1 MELVLERWPS
11 RILAAAAAVAA
22 TVALSLELGKHL
34 EASWLAQEGN
44 LASLEHAEQ
53 LEPRNAELYWRA
65 GRLELFS
72 EAGTPAAAIAD
83 LDRATKL
90 DPGAGAYWTDLAQ
103 ARESSG
109 DLEGAARDLAQARA
123 AEPRTPV
130 ILWQSMSFAL
140 RNNQPERALE
150 LGRDL
155 LAVAPPYTGR
165 VIPQLVEVADL
176 STLIGSVLPADQGAM
191 DVLAAYLS
199 NQIEEKPAAALWN
212 RAMATGLAPSI
223 FYLRLFLEA
232 LIGKGEGELAA
243 RVWRDSV
250 RRGWI
255 GGDPEGMDEPL
266 YNSDFRRPMLGFG
279 FDWKVVPQEEASV
292 WVSDEGPQPGQPCL
306 CADFSDRARADFA
319 QVSHPVVVEPGERY
333 LLSARLRVRH
343 VATRTGA
350 FLYVSGIGLAGQQ
363 QTATD
368 HVVGSTGWE
377 DVSTE
382 FAAGPETHLAQ
393 IVLARPGVG
402 PDEPPASGQVCLA
415 GVEWKHLRASE
426 DKSGAEAPRKVAR

>member
-11 RILAAAAAVAA
+11 RILAAAVAVAA
-22 TVALSLELGKHL
+22 TAALSLELWKHL
-34 EASWLAQEGN
+34 EASWLAQEGS
-44 LASLEHAEQ
+44 LASLERAQQ

-72 EAGTPAAAIAD
+72 EAGTPAAAVAA

-90 DPGAGAYWTDLAQ
+90 DPRAGTYWADLAQ
-103 ARESSG
+103 ARESAG
-109 DLEGAARDLAQARA
+109 DLEGAARDLAHARA
-123 AEPRTPV
+123 VEPRTPV
-130 ILWQSMSFAL
+130 ILWQAMNFAL
-140 RNNQPERALE
+140 RNDEPQRALE

-155 LAVAPPYTGR
+155 LAAAPPYTSR
-165 VIPQLVEVADL
+165 VLPQLVEVADL

-191 DVLAAYLS
+191 DVTAGYLS
-199 NQIEEKPAAALWN
+199 NQIEPKSAWALWN
-212 RAMATGLAPSI
+212 RALATGLPPSI

-232 LIGKGEGELAA
+232 LIRNGDGELSA

-255 GGDPEGMDEPL
+255 DGDPEGMDVTL

-279 FDWKVVPQEEASV
+279 FDWKVIPQEETSV
-292 WVSDEGPQPGQPCL
+292 WVSDEGPQPGEPCL

-319 QVSHPVVVEPGERY
+319 HVSHPVAVEPGERY
-333 LLSARLRVRH
+333 LLTAKLRVRH
-343 VATRTGA
+343 VATRAGA
-350 FLYVSGIGLAGQQ
+350 FLYVAGIAAAGQQ
-363 QTATD
+363 QATTD
-368 HVVGSTGWE
+368 HVVGSTSWE

-382 FAAGPETHLAQ
+382 FEAGPETHVAQ

-415 GVEWKHLRASE
+415 GVEWKRLRVNQSIA
-426 DKSGAEAPRKVAR
+426 ATPAPRGMPR